1 MSWIQD
7 VWKLVETVA
16 TLTKEVER
24 ANSDIK
30 ELRRD
35 VHALTA
41 AVAEIANGLKNQ
53 KEITELKLDN
63 YKSEIQHAKET
74 IAVNFDGLASK
85 LELKLADLQRRPST
99 ALREEKPH
107 RTLKGN
113 TEESS

>member
-1 MSWIQD
+1 VSWIQD
-7 VWKLVETVA
+7 LWKLVETVA

-35 VHALTA
+35 VHTLTA
-41 AVAEIANGLKNQ
+41 VVAELTNDLRNQ
-53 KEITELKLDN
+53 KEVTELKLDN

-85 LELKLADLQRRPST
+85 LELKFAELDRRSSST
-99 ALREEKPH
+99 LREEKPH
-107 RTLKGN
+107 RRYKRKY
-113 TEESS
+113 